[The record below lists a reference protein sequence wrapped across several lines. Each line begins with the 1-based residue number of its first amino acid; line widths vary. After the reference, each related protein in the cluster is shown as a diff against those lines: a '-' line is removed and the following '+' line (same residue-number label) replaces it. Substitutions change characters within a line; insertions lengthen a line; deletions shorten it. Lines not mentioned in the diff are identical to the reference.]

1 MSDTQRL
8 IDNTLPFVQDL
19 LMKYGEFYPLASAVT
34 IADSI
39 SQVGTYDGNDN
50 PQSDKVIL
58 DLKRAL
64 RAKQADYK
72 SVAIFYDVSVIAPD
86 TNQKI
91 DAVAVFVES
100 QSDDFGCIIYY
111 PYVWTENNKLQLT
124 DNVWKERNAK
134 EIFLS

>member
-1 MSDTQRL
+1 MMVTTIRNLTKLYS
-8 IDNTLPFVQDL
+8 TLKEHLEQ
-19 LMKYGEFYPLASAVT
+19 
-34 IADSI
+34 
-39 SQVGTYDGNDN
+39 
-50 PQSDKVIL
+50 
-58 DLKRAL
+58 
-64 RAKQADYK
+64 KQADYK
-72 SVAIFYDVSVIAPD
+72 SVAIFYDVSVIEPD
-86 TNQKI
+86 TKQKI